1 MFSVPIPFVSSLL
14 LGVLALQAWRMG
26 RGQTNAWG
34 SWVFFAACAVLSFG
48 VGVRW
53 AAPAPWSDW
62 ARMTMPVFFI
72 GLGPLAWRCF
82 APAKHTQTAGAWR
95 RIWATG
101 WPALL
106 MAVLLVRSDADRYAA
121 WGVEA
126 LLIGVPA
133 WFGARL
139 LRLSFRGASAFAMAR
154 LVDSDALAQRAR
166 WAGLTLLWSAVIDAV
181 VALDFA
187 LWRGQHA
194 ASLVAWVHILWW
206 PLLAWSLMRTAAMP
220 TEVHAI
226 GALAPSRA
234 SAGPEDPPVAMPQTQ
249 ILSTDTDA
257 TQTAGPMAQ
266 RGDAEVFLKAQSWLL
281 STEAF
286 KDPDMTLE
294 RMARKLG
301 VPARL
306 LSSAINDHA
315 GRNLSQWVNDHRIA
329 AAQALL
335 RDTDAPVQRIME
347 DCGFL
352 TKSNF
357 HREFRRVAN
366 LTPGEFRA
374 SHRAALSPPADVSPE
389 NG

>member
-1 MFSVPIPFVSSLL
+1 MFSLPIPFVSSLL
-14 LGVLALQAWRMG
+14 LGVLALQAWRLG
-26 RGQTNAWG
+26 RGQANAWG
-34 SWVFFAACAVLSFG
+34 SWVFFSACAVLSFG

-53 AAPAPWSDW
+53 AAPAPWADW
-62 ARMTMPVFFI
+62 ARMAMPVLFI

-82 APAKHTQTAGAWR
+82 APVNHAR
-95 RIWATG
+95 ATSVFG
-101 WPALL
+101 RLWTMGGPALL
-106 MAVLLVRSDADRYAA
+106 MVVLLVRSDADRYSA

-139 LRLSFRGASAFAMAR
+139 LRLSFRGASAFPLAR

-194 ASLVAWVHILWW
+194 ASVVAWVHILWW

-220 TEVHAI
+220 TEVHATEPQ
-226 GALAPSRA
+226 APSSA
-234 SAGPEDPPVAMPQTQ
+234 SAGLESPPMAIPQTPAP
-249 ILSTDTDA
+249 STVA
-257 TQTAGPMAQ
+257 TQAAGPMAQ
-266 RGDAEVFLKAQSWLL
+266 RGDADVFLKAQSWLL

-286 KDPDMTLE
+286 KDPDLTLE

-306 LSSAINDHA
+306 LSSAVNDHA
-315 GRNLSQWVNDHRIA
+315 GRNLSQWINDHRIA

-335 RDTDAPVQRIME
+335 RDTDAPVQQIME

-374 SHRAALSPPADVSPE
+374 DHRAALNAPTGVSPE